1 MRSFQRSTLPLSLF
15 ALAMPFLFALA
26 APAPAAFA
34 EEPGPPAAA
43 AEEAPPPTFL
53 GDYLAEVDR
62 VREQILAL
70 AGAMPQEV
78 YAWRPAEGVRS
89 TSEVYLHLAF
99 ANYMLPAVAGYAPP
113 ADLADQLGIDK
124 IQAWD
129 TATTDKA
136 AVAERLSRSFD
147 HLRSTVEG
155 IKEADLGATV
165 EFFGQTPTKRQM
177 LLLAL
182 GHLHEHLGQAI
193 AYARMNGV
201 VPPWSAAMQ
210 EAQREAAEA
219 AKGESP

>member
-1 MRSFQRSTLPLSLF
+1 MRSFRPSTLPFALF
-15 ALAMPFLFALA
+15 ALALLAVA
-26 APAPAAFA
+26 APAPAALAA
-34 EEPGPPAAA
+34 EDSPSAAA
-43 AEEAPPPTFL
+43 AEAAAPPTFL

-78 YAWRPAEGVRS
+78 YTWRPAEGVRS

-99 ANYMLPAVAGYAPP
+99 ANYMLPAVTGYAPP

-124 IQAWD
+124 IQSWD

-136 AVAERLSRSFD
+136 AVAERLLRSFD

-155 IKEADLGATV
+155 ISEADLGATV

-177 LLLAL
+177 LLIAL

-201 VPPWSAAMQ
+201 VPPWSAAQQ
-210 EAQREAAEA
+210 EAMREATE
-219 AKGESP
+219 GSSPP

>member
-1 MRSFQRSTLPLSLF
+1 MRSFRPSTLPLSLL
-15 ALAMPFLFALA
+15 ALATPFLLALA

-34 EEPGPPAAA
+34 EEPSAPAVQ
-43 AEEAPPPTFL
+43 EEAPPAFL
-53 GDYLAEVDR
+53 DDYLAEVDR

-124 IQAWD
+124 IQSWD

-136 AVAERLSRSFD
+136 AVAGRLSRSFD

-155 IKEADLGATV
+155 ISEADLGATV
-165 EFFGQTPTKRQM
+165 EFFGQTPTKRQI

-210 EAQREAAEA
+210 EAQREAAE
-219 AKGESP
+219 GSSPP

>member
-1 MRSFQRSTLPLSLF
+1 MRSFRPSTLPFVLL
-15 ALAMPFLFALA
+15 ALVATT
-26 APAPAAFA
+26 APAPTVLAAEASTPAA
-34 EEPGPPAAA
+34 EAAEPPA
-43 AEEAPPPTFL
+43 FL
-53 GDYLAEVDR
+53 DDYLAEVDR

-78 YAWRPAEGVRS
+78 YTWRPAEGVRS

-124 IQAWD
+124 IQSWD
-129 TATTDKA
+129 TATSDKA

-155 IKEADLGATV
+155 ISEADLGATI

-201 VPPWSAAMQ
+201 VPPWSAAQQ

>member
-34 EEPGPPAAA
+34 EEPSPPAAA

>member
-1 MRSFQRSTLPLSLF
+1 MRSFRPSTLPFALF
-15 ALAMPFLFALA
+15 ALGLLAVA
-26 APAPAAFA
+26 APAPAALAA
-34 EEPGPPAAA
+34 EDSPPAAA
-43 AEEAPPPTFL
+43 AEESAPPTFL

-78 YAWRPAEGVRS
+78 YTWRPAEGVRS
-89 TSEVYLHLAF
+89 TSEVYLHIAF

-136 AVAERLSRSFD
+136 AVAERLSRAFD

-155 IKEADLGATV
+155 VAEADLDAKV
-165 EFFGQTPTKRQM
+165 EFFGQMWTKRQ
-177 LLLAL
+177 LLLVVL

-201 VPPWSAAMQ
+201 VPPWSAAQQ
-210 EAQREAAEA
+210 EAQREAAE
-219 AKGESP
+219 GSSPP